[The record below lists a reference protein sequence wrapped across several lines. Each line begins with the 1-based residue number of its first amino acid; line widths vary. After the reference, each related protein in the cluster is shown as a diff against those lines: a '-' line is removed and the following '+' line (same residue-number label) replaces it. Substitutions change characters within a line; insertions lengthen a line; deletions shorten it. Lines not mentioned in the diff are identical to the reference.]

1 MGGCTVSGSNDPRF
15 NNYYSWMDHAGEGYH
30 KIQERRFSSA
40 LIGLVVVTVIAL
52 VVLFVRG

>member
-1 MGGCTVSGSNDPRF
+1 MSGSNDPRF